1 MHACVRNCNLII
13 PYTLKDAFLW
23 RCAQL
28 ISVGAMRGAAEAYY
42 KIRTLSHNR
51 IKRHSYSSFDHTTTD
66 FDTPSTERTPSQSLR
81 RPSNLPLRVTSVA
94 LSELIR
100 LTRASMNSTNSQLRT
115 GLDPLMHSPRTNS
128 GDPAVPPRTG
138 RH

>member
-1 MHACVRNCNLII
+1 MHACVRHCNLII

-51 IKRHSYSSFDHTTTD
+51 IKRRSYSSFDHTTTD
-66 FDTPSTERTPSQSLR
+66 FDTPSTERTPSATTLKPALTGNLR
-81 RPSNLPLRVTSVA
+81 RTFRVDPSDTGFDEQQPQESVA
-94 LSELIR
+94 HWPGSAYTL
-100 LTRASMNSTNSQLRT
+100 ASY
-115 GLDPLMHSPRTNS
+115 
-128 GDPAVPPRTG
+128 
-138 RH
+138 